1 MSLKQKFAN
10 KVLGSVFDQKMDV
23 VLGIS
28 LGLGVM
34 GVLPGMMVAENVPMD
49 DSDRAGHEVAM
60 QEYTSVLDFL
70 AENEP
75 PKVSLKPS
83 SLDYLLEK
91 QGGQQPEPEESKY
104 SDAELRELSK
114 KFGVSVV
121 IDQRLNE
128 EQKYD
133 LIQEF
138 ESRVGGFEQLTGLDE
153 PDYNDLD
160 QGMERVTRYENERDY
175 AEQVIS
181 GSNSGN
187 NMDVVL
193 GTGGVLFA
201 LFLSMGGL
209 VNANRRRLQNWS
221 EQKTYKKPPKMP
233 H

>member
-1 MSLKQKFAN
+1 MGLKQKFAN
-10 KVLGSVFDQKMDV
+10 KVLGGVFDQKMGV
-23 VLGIS
+23 VFGVS
-28 LGLGVM
+28 LGLGVI
-34 GVLPGMMVAENVPMD
+34 GVFPGMMVAENVPMD
-49 DSDRAGHEVAM
+49 DSERAGHEVAL

-70 AENEP
+70 SENKP
-75 PKVSLKPS
+75 PQASLKPS
-83 SLDYLLEK
+83 SLDYLMEK
-91 QGGQQPEPEESKY
+91 QGIQSPQSGESKLL
-104 SDAELRELSK
+104 DQELRDLSE
-114 KFGVSVV
+114 KFGTSVV
-121 IDQRLNE
+121 IDKRLNE

-153 PDYNDLD
+153 PDYSDLD

-193 GTGGVLFA
+193 GTGGALFA